1 MCIMCIMFYYNLYI
15 PIVINQFFII
25 NEGTCEGTYEGT
37 NTKEPIRRN
46 QYEGT
51 NGSLELPPLP
61 KVICIQL

>member
-46 QYEGT
+46 QWFPRAPSFTEG
-51 NGSLELPPLP
+51 NMYSII
-61 KVICIQL
+61 K